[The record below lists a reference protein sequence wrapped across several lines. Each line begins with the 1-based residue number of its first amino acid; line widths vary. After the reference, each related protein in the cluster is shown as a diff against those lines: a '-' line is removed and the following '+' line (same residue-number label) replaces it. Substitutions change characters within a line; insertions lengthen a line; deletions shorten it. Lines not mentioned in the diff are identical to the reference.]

1 MLLLYINKH
10 KNLEKVPKRLSLKE
24 KEEMVESF
32 RKGFSLED
40 LSNEYK
46 LKKLTISK
54 HLKNKLGNNEFKR
67 IQENL
72 KNKVID
78 NYKVNHSFDENNFID
93 TFYELVPTNDNFE
106 DEIRKDCTSEKLTD
120 KSLPDNIHMFV
131 DMNTELKINLI
142 SDFPEFSFLSD
153 ADQRRKV
160 IRLFSEKK
168 EAKNFA
174 SKNQKIMKVPNGKI
188 FMKVSHFLIKK
199 GISRIFFDNKLYSI

>member
-1 MLLLYINKH
+1 LYINKH

-32 RKGFSLED
+32 RKGISLED
-40 LSNEYK
+40 LSIEYK

-72 KNKVID
+72 KNKVND
-78 NYKVNHSFDENNFID
+78 DYKVNNSFDENNFID

-174 SKNQKIMKVPNGKI
+174 SKNQKVMKVPNGKI

-199 GISRIFFDNKLYSI
+199 GISRIFFDNKLFSI

>member
-32 RKGFSLED
+32 RKGISLED
-40 LSNEYK
+40 LSIEYK

-72 KNKVID
+72 KNKVND
-78 NYKVNHSFDENNFID
+78 DYKVNNSFDENNFID

-174 SKNQKIMKVPNGKI
+174 SKNQKVMKVPNGKI

-199 GISRIFFDNKLYSI
+199 GISRIFFDNKLFSI